1 MSLASRLRAVLALA
15 AAYAVALQVILL
27 AVTGPLATGATFAVR
42 PICSHF
48 GAGGSSAPA
57 GQADGR
63 VGACFGCCCGPP
75 IGPTSAPAMT
85 CTPAPAQT
93 VAVARVTAPR
103 LIAAAARAH
112 RSRAPPLA

>member
-15 AAYAVALQVILL
+15 TAYAVALQVILL
-27 AVTGPLATGATFAVR
+27 TVTGPLATGATFAAR

-48 GAGGSSAPA
+48 GAGGSAPA
-57 GQADGR
+57 GQADGC

-85 CTPAPAQT
+85 YTPAPTQT

-103 LIAAAARAH
+103 LIA
-112 RSRAPPLA
+112 